1 MTTRLRILL
10 ACLPV
15 LCVGIASAT
24 PAHAA
29 AGARFGIKDDAWL
42 VYGPGTL
49 NSRLNKLEDLGVDI
63 VRFTV
68 RWDDVARRAPN
79 NPQNPRDPAYRWGAN
94 DRVLKGLHA
103 HGIAPLVTLVGTPG
117 WANGGKSAAWA
128 PLEGAWFGDFAYA
141 VARRYPF
148 VHFWTIWNEP
158 NHASS
163 LQPTT
168 AAVYVNKLLNPAYAQ
183 IKRAIPTALVAGGV
197 TAPRGNAGGVSP
209 LVWIAGM
216 GRAGA
221 KLDAYA
227 HHPYPLVPKVE
238 TPMSGGCEHCQS
250 VTMATLGKLV
260 KTVHKYLGPKR
271 IWLTEYGY
279 QTSPPDPWLG
289 VSWALQA
296 LYVSEASLRAWMEPS
311 VDMLINFMFKDD
323 VKDWQSGFYSA
334 SGVAKPSLRAF
345 TMPFAEVR
353 RSGSRTTV
361 WGQIRPRSGS
371 QPYRLQVKRNG
382 KWAWDGRLTG
392 TRANGSFTRVVTA
405 SPGTLVR
412 VWSPLDGAYSLEL
425 KIR

>member
-1 MTTRLRILL
+1 M
-10 ACLPV
+10 
-15 LCVGIASAT
+15 
-24 PAHAA
+24 
-29 AGARFGIKDDAWL
+29 
-42 VYGPGTL
+42 
-49 NSRLNKLEDLGVDI
+49 
-63 VRFTV
+63 
-68 RWDDVARRAPN
+68 
-79 NPQNPRDPAYRWGAN
+79 
-94 DRVLKGLHA
+94 LKGLHA

-128 PLEGAWFGDFAYA
+128 PLDGAWFGDFAYA

-148 VHFWTIWNEP
+148 VHYWTIWNEP

-209 LVWIAGM
+209 LAWIAGM

-238 TPMSGGCEHCQS
+238 TPTSGGCTHCQS
-250 VTMATLGKLV
+250 VTMATIGKLV
-260 KTVHKYLGPKR
+260 KAVHKYLGPKR

-279 QTSPPDPWLG
+279 QTSPPDQWLG

-323 VKDWQSGFYSA
+323 VSRLAERLLQRLRRREAVASRLHAAVCTGAALGLPHNRLGPDPPAHGQPALPSSGRA
-334 SGVAKPSLRAF
+334 PEPGREREVGV
-345 TMPFAEVR
+345 
-353 RSGSRTTV
+353 G
-361 WGQIRPRSGS
+361 RP
-371 QPYRLQVKRNG
+371 
-382 KWAWDGRLTG
+382 AH
-392 TRANGSFTRVVTA
+392 
-405 SPGTLVR
+405 
-412 VWSPLDGAYSLEL
+412 
-425 KIR
+425 